1 MTAPAPA
8 AEQPDASID
17 VGVVL
22 GALMRRAVRI
32 VFVTLLLCAATY
44 AVLMFVPRMY
54 ESSAGL
60 LVEPRS
66 NVFTRAAND
75 VAGTGYVVDDATISS
90 QIALIKSRDTVL
102 AVIEAAGLRSVPEF
116 SQSGG
121 GLLALVGLG
130 GQRSPSD
137 ARIVAAVNENLIVS
151 QERNSRIISVAFR
164 SQDPELAARVANAVA
179 ITHVSRRA
187 GQQVSD
193 TIEATAWLEGEIAS
207 LRARVAEAERRVAEF
222 RVANDLFMGANNTSL
237 IDQQLSSFSSQ
248 IAAATERRN
257 AAESRAQLIRSL
269 LQSGQSV
276 SGVSDVQSSPVVQ
289 QLSQEKARLQGERA
303 QQSATLL
310 SNHPTIRA
318 LDAQIAEIDTQ
329 IAAEGRRVA
338 DALDVQARIEADLER
353 SLQEELTRLKITA
366 GSATR
371 EGVTLAELEREA
383 TAQRELLNA
392 YLIRYSDAA
401 ARTESSSA
409 LPDVRIISEAA
420 PAITP
425 VSPKTALILVAVF
438 LVSVILQ
445 VGAVIFGELLSG
457 RALRAPAT
465 REPDIETVREAIAE
479 ALEDEPAEDDSFVE
493 PPLDEDAAIDELET
507 VEPLED
513 DVAFSEPDAEEL
525 LPLEPPPL
533 RNAMPRGSALDM
545 AIDTIAASVMTGSER
560 RVMIAALDD
569 WTDSQAFAER
579 LGALVIGNGQ
589 SLAEID
595 AASRQQGLELGLA
608 DLVAGE
614 ADFGDVVHR
623 GSEERFAFV
632 PWGQS
637 ATLARGGDRITTLV
651 DALGDIYEAV
661 IVVTGKVGMSST
673 LPLFAEVGGC
683 CVLLAEDPLRA
694 EAAKADIEAL
704 GFAPVHVVAAAS
716 LQSEV
721 A

>member
-22 GALMRRAVRI
+22 GALLRRAVRI
-32 VFVTLLLCAATY
+32 VFVTLLLCALTY

-54 ESSAGL
+54 ESAAGL
-60 LVEPRS
+60 LIEPRS

-75 VAGTGYVVDDATISS
+75 IGGAGYVVDEATISS
-90 QIALIKSRDTVL
+90 QIALIKSRDTLL
-102 AVIEAAGLRSVPEF
+102 AVIEATGLREVPEF
-116 SQSGG
+116 SRGGG
-121 GLLALVGLG
+121 GLLSLIGLG
-130 GQRSPSD
+130 GPRGPSD
-137 ARIVAAVNENLIVS
+137 ERVINAVNENLIVT

-164 SQDPELAARVANAVA
+164 SLDPELAARVANAVA

-207 LRARVAEAERRVAEF
+207 LRERVAAAERQVAEF
-222 RVANDLFMGANNTSL
+222 RVENDLFMGANNTSL

-269 LQSGQSV
+269 LQSGQAV
-276 SGVSDVQSSPVVQ
+276 SGVSDVQASPVVQ

-338 DALDVQARIEADLER
+338 EALEVQARIESELER

-401 ARTESSSA
+401 ARTESSST

-425 VSPKTALILVAVF
+425 VSPKTALIMIAVF

-457 RALRAPAT
+457 RALRVPEV

-479 ALEDEPAEDDSFVE
+479 ALEDEPAEDDSFAE
-493 PPLDEDAAIDELET
+493 PPLDEIAAIAP
-507 VEPLED
+507 EPLPEPED
-513 DVAFSEPDAEEL
+513 ETWALPEEPEEEQPVSEP
-525 LPLEPPPL
+525 LPLL
-533 RNAMPRGSALDM
+533 NTAPRGSALD
-545 AIDTIAASVMTGSER
+545 IEIETLAASIMAGAAR
-560 RVMIAALDD
+560 RVMVAALDD
-569 WTDSQAFAER
+569 WTDSQLFAER
-579 LGALVIGNGQ
+579 LGARVIGNGQ

-595 AASRQQGLELGLA
+595 AASRQQGLELGIA
-608 DLVAGE
+608 DLVVGE
-614 ADFGDVVHR
+614 ADYGDVVHR
-623 GSEERFAFV
+623 GPEERFAFV
-632 PWGQS
+632 PWGQN
-637 ATLARGGDRITTLV
+637 AVLARNTDRITTLV

-661 IVVTGKVGMSST
+661 IVVTGKVGMSSS
-673 LPLFAEVGGC
+673 LPLFAEAGGC
-683 CVLLAEDPLRA
+683 CVLLAQDPARA
-694 EAAKADIEAL
+694 ETAQADIEAL
-704 GFAPVHVVAAAS
+704 GFSPVYVVAAAN